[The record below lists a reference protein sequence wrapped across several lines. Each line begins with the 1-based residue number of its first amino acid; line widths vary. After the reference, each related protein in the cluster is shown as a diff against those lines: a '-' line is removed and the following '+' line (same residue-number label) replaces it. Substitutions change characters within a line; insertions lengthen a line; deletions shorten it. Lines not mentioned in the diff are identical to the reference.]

1 MLDPLDPS
9 CLTDHN
15 HSELA
20 TGEIQ
25 QEAVQQ
31 PTTPTTPIR
40 RSRTGNRRSIG
51 LTLSPKSSVVPVDCN
66 LPANPSHSKLSVS
79 ASSFKRRSLNLANLL
94 RHPTSM
100 RNQSSSTTG
109 HRSPTNPEHYRQPF
123 PPVTPIHPTPPPLP
137 SRPTNLKSSS
147 SARKSLPPNLQLR
160 PGPPPESPVTCPCC
174 SRSITLD
181 HSRLSQPA
189 RCPTCAIIWD
199 SPDSFLVSP
208 KIDQSTR
215 SDEDRLYTSQTSTA
229 SEHPASSILTITE
242 EQVAQLHSLSLSH
255 EQLESFERD
264 PSAFLA
270 SVSPNSA
277 LDRLIKEFDRLALEL
292 LTKLFSSI
300 ANLSTAFLAK
310 PTTDKQPKPRHQA
323 HQAVQI
329 ELVNSFFQAICG
341 RPTGRDIL
349 LSQLYGFLNRPGTQS
364 VSILAS
370 LKSPNEPQQTVD
382 DLIQW
387 VWAIVLLQCPI
398 LSPSCKIAPQKRLV
412 ITARTLGLISSL
424 PNRLHHRLVSFYS
437 HPSCPTKLFAEKVE
451 LVNVFISDRI
461 RHFLQLPDGFGA
473 GLEPQSVHHLPKYM
487 YDWSLL
493 ASSRMMALLCG
504 SNLQSRKLPP
514 TSFYNVSTDLIQP
527 IDLVYDFECW
537 ESRKSSYTLCGYPCL
552 LSMSSK
558 ISLLTYDGKR
568 QMGLEA
574 RQAFIDSLLGR
585 SLAPPVLPLSI
596 RRSHLVEDSLRQ
608 IASSQSELKK
618 LLKITFVDEEGVDGG
633 GLKKEWFLL
642 LIRQLV
648 APEYGM
654 FLHDQ
659 DQHQIWFNPA
669 SQELE
674 EFKLIGTVLGLAIY
688 NRATLDFGLPLIGY
702 RKLLGFS
709 VNRLSDL
716 ATLKPE
722 VAKSLRWLLEYDGDD
737 FEEICSRNFV
747 GDYDAYGTVVEVPLI
762 PNGEN
767 IPVTKSNRAEFVKLY
782 CDYIL
787 NKSIEKQFQA
797 FSEGFN
803 SIAAGNG
810 LSLFQPEEIE
820 LLVIGSTY
828 DSKLAIEDL
837 KAITHYEGFQPTDLT
852 IQYFWIVVENFGF
865 EDQKKLL
872 RFITGT
878 DRIPAT
884 GISGLN
890 LKITRS
896 VRSSL
901 DSNPTNNNRRRRHLS
916 NQLRSMAFN
925 ERLPESHT
933 CFNQL
938 ILSDFSSVQ
947 SLDQKLR
954 LAINESQGFGLN

>member
-1 MLDPLDPS
+1 MVDPLDPALLADE
-9 CLTDHN
+9 LTVGG
-15 HSELA
+15 S
-20 TGEIQ
+20 
-25 QEAVQQ
+25 QEEAEQ
-31 PTTPTTPIR
+31 PSTPPIR
-40 RSRTGNRRSIG
+40 RTTRAGSRPQRSIG
-51 LTLSPKSSVVPVDCN
+51 LSVSPKVLNKPAANKPPADC
-66 LPANPSHSKLSVS
+66 PSPSKLSVS
-79 ASSFKRRSLNLANLL
+79 ASSFKRRSLNLAHLL
-94 RHPTSM
+94 RHPTSI
-100 RNQSSSTTG
+100 RNQSSSASPG
-109 HRSPTNPEHYRQPF
+109 LRSPTNPEHVRHPLS
-123 PPVTPIHPTPPPLP
+123 PATPTNPTSPPLP
-137 SRPTNLKSSS
+137 SRKRPP
-147 SARKSLPPNLQLR
+147 SASRHSHQPAPPAE
-160 PGPPPESPVTCPCC
+160 PHSHSFSCPCC
-174 SRSITLD
+174 SRSITLPD
-181 HSRLSQPA
+181 HSLSQPV

-199 SPDSFLVSP
+199 SPQSFLIGLNKTNDDP
-208 KIDQSTR
+208 IP
-215 SDEDRLYTSQTSTA
+215 EDRLGEAGQ
-229 SEHPASSILTITE
+229 PAETTLTIAE
-242 EQVAQLHSLSLSH
+242 EQIAQLHSLSLSQD
-255 EQLESFERD
+255 QLDRFDRD

-270 SVSPNSA
+270 AVSPGSET
-277 LDRLIKEFDRLALEL
+277 DRRSKHFDQLAHEL
-292 LTKLFSSI
+292 LSKLFASI
-300 ANLSTAFLAK
+300 SNLSSAFLS
-310 PTTDKQPKPRHQA
+310 QPSATQQPAPQT
-323 HQAVQI
+323 VQI
-329 ELVNSFFQAICG
+329 ELVNSFFQAICSG
-341 RPTGRDIL
+341 LTGRDIL
-349 LSQLYGFLNRPGTQS
+349 LSHLYNFLNRPGHPS
-364 VSILAS
+364 VSVIS
-370 LKSPNEPQQTVD
+370 SFRSTTDSQTID
-382 DLIQW
+382 DPIQW
-387 VWAIVLLQCPI
+387 AWAIVLLQCPI
-398 LSPSCKIAPQKRLV
+398 LSPASKIAPQKRLV
-412 ITARTLGLISSL
+412 ITARTLGLISSM

-437 HPSCPTKLFAEKVE
+437 HPSCPTKMFADKVE
-451 LVNVFISDRI
+451 LVNVFVSDRI

-473 GLEPQSVHHLPKYM
+473 GFEQQPTPHLPKYM
-487 YDWSLL
+487 HDWSLL
-493 ASSRMMALLCG
+493 AASRMMALLCG
-504 SNLQSRKLPP
+504 SNFQSRKLPP

-527 IDLVYDFECW
+527 IDLVFDFESW
-537 ESRKSSYTLCGYPCL
+537 ESRKSSFTLCGYPCL
-552 LSMSSK
+552 LSMASK

-654 FLHDQ
+654 FLHDP

-669 SQELE
+669 SQEFE
-674 EFKLIGTVLGLAIY
+674 EFRLIGTVLGLAIY
-688 NRATLDFGLPLIGY
+688 NRVTLDFGLPLVGY
-702 RKLLGFS
+702 RKLLGLP
-709 VNRLSDL
+709 VNRSDL
-716 ATLKPE
+716 AALKPE
-722 VAKSLRWLLEYDGDD
+722 VAKNLGWLLEYDGDD
-737 FEEICSRNFV
+737 FEEICCRNFV
-747 GDYDAYGTVVEVPLI
+747 GDYDAYGAIVEVPLI

-787 NKSIEKQFQA
+787 NKSIEKQFKA
-797 FSEGFN
+797 FSDGFN

-828 DSKLAIEDL
+828 NSKLDIEDL
-837 KAITHYEGFQPTDLT
+837 KAITLYVGFSPTDLT
-852 IQYFWIVVENFGF
+852 VQYFWIVIDSFSF

-896 VRSSL
+896 VRPI
-901 DSNPTNNNRRRRHLS
+901 DVNPNSRRRHLQS
-916 NQLRSMAFN
+916 NQLGTLTIN

-947 SLDQKLR
+947 SLDEKLR
-954 LAINESQGFGLN
+954 LAINESEGFGLN